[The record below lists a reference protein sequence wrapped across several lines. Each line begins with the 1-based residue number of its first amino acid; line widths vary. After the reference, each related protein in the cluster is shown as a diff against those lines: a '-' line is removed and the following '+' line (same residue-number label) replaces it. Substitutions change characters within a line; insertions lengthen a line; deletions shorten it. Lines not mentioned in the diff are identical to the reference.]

1 MYVFY
6 KMLGV
11 EEGAD
16 DQTIR
21 RAYLELVK
29 KFSPERHPDQF
40 KRITRAFEAI
50 KDRRA
55 RVHSKLMGLGVTYS
69 LGSDAL
75 EDFLNLQ
82 RRAKV
87 RCPGLKDLVEAQKK
101 EDGVLEK

>member
-40 KRITRAFEAI
+40 KRITRAFEGV

-55 RVHSKLMGLGVTYS
+55 RVRSKLMGTSAAYS
-69 LGSDAL
+69 LWSDAL

-82 RRAKV
+82 PRAKV
-87 RCPGLKDLVEAQKK
+87 SCPGLKDLVEAQKR
-101 EDGVLEK
+101 ENGIF

>member
-21 RAYLELVK
+21 KAYLELVK
-29 KFSPERHPDQF
+29 KFPPGRHPDQF
-40 KRITRAFEAI
+40 KRITRAFEAV
-50 KDRRA
+50 KDRRV
-55 RVHSKLMGLGVTYS
+55 RVYSKLMGLGVTYP
-69 LGSDAL
+69 LWSDAL
-75 EDFLNLQ
+75 EDFLILQ

-87 RCPGLKDLVEAQKK
+87 SCPGLKDLVEAQKK
-101 EDGVLEK
+101 DNGVF